1 MAAKKLSASN
11 RSTFLDEMAQEKQDL
26 LVIGGGI
33 TGAGIV
39 LDAASRG
46 LKVGLVEKQDFAW
59 GTSSRSTKLIHGGLR
74 YLKQFE
80 IALVREVGMERAVVH
95 KNARHIVIPEKMLLP
110 IVEGG
115 SLGQT
120 MSSIGL
126 YVYDLL
132 AGVESDERRKMMS
145 KEETMDTE
153 PMIRKDILKGGGLYY
168 EYRTDDARL
177 TIENMKSAVEHGAK
191 CVNYAEVV
199 DYIYENG
206 KVVGAKVKDYLE
218 DRTVTI
224 RAKKIVNAAGPW
236 VDTLRAKDTDGI
248 QRKRLHLTKGVHL
261 VFPYEKF
268 PIRQAVYFDV
278 PEDGRMLF
286 AIPRDGI
293 TYAGTTDTN
302 YKGIIGRP
310 RTTRADVDYVLK
322 AINKMFPELNL
333 HSEDVVSTWAGLRPL
348 IHEDGKSPSEL
359 SRKDEIFEASSG
371 LLSIAGG
378 KLTGYRKM
386 AERIVDVVV
395 KQLQAEEDSYK
406 RLKPCQTKTMRLS
419 GGDFDSQDAVEEF
432 ITKRAGEAKQIHV
445 EGRYIRQLVHK
456 YGTNTDKI
464 IEKAFELY
472 REISDPEAR
481 IHMAELWYS
490 VHHEMSINLC
500 DYLIRRT
507 GRLYFERQ
515 TLGDLY
521 PQLGEMMA
529 KLLGWEESKTLR
541 ELAKF
546 KEEYEEVVDFEVKE
560 MTVS

>member
-1 MAAKKLSASN
+1 MAIRKLSALH
-11 RSTFLDEMAQEKQDL
+11 RSTFLDELAQEEQDL
-26 LVIGGGI
+26 LVVGGGI
-33 TGAGIV
+33 TGAGIA

-46 LKVGLVEKQDFAW
+46 LKVGLVEKHDFAW

-145 KEETMDTE
+145 KEETMDVE
-153 PMIRKDILKGGGLYY
+153 PMVRKDILKGGGLYY

-177 TIENMKSAVEHGAK
+177 TIENMKSAVQHGAK

-199 DYIYENG
+199 DYVYENG
-206 KVVGAKVKDYLE
+206 KVVAAKVKDHLA
-218 DRTVTI
+218 DRIVI
-224 RAKKIVNAAGPW
+224 VRAKKIINAAGPW
-236 VDTLRAKDTDGI
+236 VDTLREKDTDGI

-261 VFPYEKF
+261 VFPYEKL

-278 PEDGRMLF
+278 PEDGRMIF

-293 TYAGTTDTN
+293 TYAGTTDTT
-302 YKGIIGRP
+302 YKGKIGRP
-310 RTTRADVDYVLK
+310 RTLQADVDYVLQ
-322 AINKMFPELNL
+322 AVNNMFPEVNL
-333 HSEDVVSTWAGLRPL
+333 QTEDVVSTWAGLRPL

-386 AERIVDVVV
+386 AERIVDLVVT
-395 KQLQAEEDSYK
+395 QLKSEDNAY
-406 RLKPCQTKTMRLS
+406 RNIKPCQTKTMRLS
-419 GGDFDSQDAVEEF
+419 GGDFDSQEAVEDF

-445 EGRYIRQLVHK
+445 EGAYIRQLVHK

-464 IEKAFELY
+464 IEKAYELY
-472 REISDPEAR
+472 QEIPDADAR
-481 IHMAELWYS
+481 IQMAELWYS
-490 VHHEMSINLC
+490 VHHEMSMNLC

-521 PQLGEMMA
+521 PNLAKAMA
-529 KLLGWEESKTLR
+529 KLLGWNESKMLR
-541 ELAKF
+541 ELANF
-546 KEEYEEVVDFEVKE
+546 KEEYEEVVNFEVKAGI
-560 MTVS
+560 TA